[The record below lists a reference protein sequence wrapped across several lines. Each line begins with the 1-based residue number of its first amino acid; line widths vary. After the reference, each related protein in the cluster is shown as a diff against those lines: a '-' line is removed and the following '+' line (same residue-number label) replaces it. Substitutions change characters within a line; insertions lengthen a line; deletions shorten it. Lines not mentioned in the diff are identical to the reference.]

1 MVEKEEGVGEKER
14 DRGIKRKTGEVR
26 RRKMIEKEETRE
38 GGRGLAEKEKM

>member
-26 RRKMIEKEETRE
+26 RRKMREK
-38 GGRGLAEKEKM
+38 LEK